1 MLRRPWLQ
9 RAIVPPKLRIEPCTI
24 KKRIWCIFAFLGPV
38 VCGLSALAT
47 QSVAQNA
54 AASVEHPL
62 RTDATSASRVADP
75 VADEILRGRVESAL
89 HSDPYFY
96 DIHVTVSVEKGAV
109 VLRGFVSSDWDL
121 LDAIRIARK
130 AAGDRRVIDDLSI
143 ELGGRR

>member
-1 MLRRPWLQ
+1 MN
-9 RAIVPPKLRIEPCTI
+9 ITI
-24 KKRIWCIFAFLGPV
+24 KKRIWCICAFLGPV
-38 VCGLSALAT
+38 VGGLSALAT

-62 RTDATSASRVADP
+62 RTDATSPSRVADP
-75 VADEILRGRVESAL
+75 VADEVLRGRVETAL

-96 DIHVTVSVEKGAV
+96 DVHVTVSVEKGAV

-121 LDAIRIARK
+121 LDAIRIASR
-130 AAGDRRVIDDLSI
+130 AAGDRRVIDELTI

>member
-1 MLRRPWLQ
+1 MN
-9 RAIVPPKLRIEPCTI
+9 ITI
-24 KKRIWCIFAFLGPV
+24 KKRIWCICAFLGPV
-38 VCGLSALAT
+38 VGGLSALAT

-62 RTDATSASRVADP
+62 RTDATSASRVAD
-75 VADEILRGRVESAL
+75 EILRGRVESAL

-96 DIHVTVSVEKGAV
+96 DVHVTVSVEKGAV

-121 LDAIRIARK
+121 LDAIRIASK